1 MYSSTEK
8 LYDLTT
14 IYAIS
19 DKNPQFLEKL
29 LQVFADN
36 VAADLKQL
44 NAAADEGNW
53 EEVSSLAHKM
63 KPSLN
68 HFGVNSLKDVV
79 LSLEHPGNFNLNHF
93 TSLVSEL
100 DRVVKEVLSGLK
112 NDFPNVFNK

>member
-1 MYSSTEK
+1 MFSSTEK

-36 VAADLKQL
+36 IASDLQL
-44 NAAADEGNW
+44 LKAAADDGNW
-53 EEVSSLAHKM
+53 DEVSSIAHKM

-68 HFGVNSLKDVV
+68 HFGINSLKDVV
-79 LSLEHPGNFNLNHF
+79 LSLEHPANFNLNRF
-93 TSLVSEL
+93 VYLVSEL
-100 DRVVKEVLSGLK
+100 DRVVSEVLVGLK
-112 NDFPNVFNK
+112 NDFPNVFK